1 LSSTNRQKMIL
12 SFLEEHDSVNVNEL
26 SEYFHVTPTS
36 IRRDL
41 TSLEEAGWIIRSR
54 GQAQLNN
61 KSFRSGLLNTAF
73 NKRTSINSSEKKIL
87 AKLAASMIKPRDTV
101 FLDSGTTIH
110 ELAAELKHNPI
121 KDITIITNAVPAATL
136 LAPDYTVNLSGGVL
150 NSYIM
155 ALIGPDAENYFS
167 HVIAHKAFIGASSII
182 EQGITST
189 FPFHVGIKRK
199 VITQSKEVYVVVDST
214 KFIDMGVH
222 IVCSLRDLT
231 AIITIETDEN
241 KEALKHFR
249 EEGIKII
256 TV

>member
-1 LSSTNRQKMIL
+1 MSRTNRQKMIL
-12 SFLEEHDSVNVNEL
+12 SFLEEHDLVNVNEL

-41 TSLEEAGWIIRSR
+41 MSLEEAGWIIRSR

-73 NKRTSINSSEKKIL
+73 NKRTSINSNEKKII
-87 AKLAASMIKPRDTV
+87 AKLAASMIKPGDSI

-110 ELAAELKHNPI
+110 ELAAVLKHNFV
-121 KDITIITNAVPAATL
+121 KDLTIVTNAVPAAML
-136 LAPDYTVNLSGGVL
+136 LASDYTVNLSGGIL

-167 HVIAHKAFIGASSII
+167 HFITHKAFIGAPSII
-182 EQGITST
+182 DQGLASA

-199 VITQSKEVYVVVDST
+199 IIAQSKEVYALVDST
-214 KFIDMGVH
+214 KFIDLGGH
-222 IVCSLRDLT
+222 IICSLRDLT
-231 AIITIETDEN
+231 AVITIETDEN
-241 KEALKHFR
+241 TDALKHFR
-249 EEGIKII
+249 KEGVKII
-256 TV
+256 NV